1 MTSLAWRIAGSA
13 LLNRSAPHRYGE
25 HPRNLADLHVPRRP
39 GPHPVA
45 VVLHGGYWQP
55 PWTKL
60 IMRPLCADLARRGWA
75 AWNVEYRRLG
85 RDGGGWP
92 QTFDDVA
99 AAIDHLATLSGA
111 DLDLG
116 RVTLVGHSAGGQLAL
131 WAAGR
136 PELPA
141 GAPGAAP
148 RVRACGVLALAA
160 VCDLASAGR
169 PARELL
175 GGSFAEVPA
184 RYAQAD
190 PMRRLPLGVPVGLVH
205 ARGDT
210 TVSVQR
216 SRDYAAAAR
225 AAGAEV
231 TLVETPGGHRDP
243 IDPVSEAWQAGAD
256 WLGSAAE
263 RRAQREHPPR

>member
-1 MTSLAWRIAGSA
+1 VTSLALRIAGSA
-13 LLNRSAPHRYGE
+13 LLRRAALHRYGE
-25 HPRNLADLHVPRRP
+25 HPRNLADLHRP
-39 GPHPVA
+39 HGAGPHPVA

-60 IMRPLCADLARRGWA
+60 IMRPLCLDLVSRGWA

-99 AAIDHLATLSGA
+99 RAIDHLATLA
-111 DLDLG
+111 DPALDLD
-116 RVTLVGHSAGGQLAL
+116 RVALVGHSAGGQLAL
-131 WAAGR
+131 WAGGR

-148 RVRACGVLALAA
+148 RVRCRRVLALAA
-160 VCDLASAGR
+160 VCDLSAAGR
-169 PARELL
+169 PARDLL
-175 GGSFAEVPA
+175 GGGLDEVPE

-190 PMRRLPLGVPVGLVH
+190 PMRRLPLAVPVALVH
-205 ARGDT
+205 ARGDE

-216 SRDYAAAAR
+216 SRAYAAAAA
-225 AAGAEV
+225 AAGADV

-243 IDPVSEAWQAGAD
+243 IDPPSEAWRAGAT
-256 WLGSAAE
+256 WLTGA
-263 RRAQREHPPR
+263 